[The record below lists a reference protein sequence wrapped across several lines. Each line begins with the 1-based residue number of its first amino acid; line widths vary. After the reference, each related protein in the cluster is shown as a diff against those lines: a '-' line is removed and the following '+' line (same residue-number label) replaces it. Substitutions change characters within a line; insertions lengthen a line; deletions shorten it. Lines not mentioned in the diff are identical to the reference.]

1 MDFSWIGLGRTRLPP
16 VQDDTF
22 VLRIR
27 GLGRTTNGQVA
38 NRMKQPETLN
48 ASIHG
53 FRAADA
59 SLVPAGEIP
68 DLDVVA
74 DVLRAQGRE
83 RALGRLVERRGELE
97 AQLREDRGLGLD
109 ARRVLHPQERA
120 SDELDIDRRGQL

>member
-38 NRMKQPETLN
+38 NRMKRPETLA
-48 ASIHG
+48 ASIHDFDPAG
-53 FRAADA
+53 A

-68 DLDVVA
+68 ELDVVA
-74 DVLRAQGRE
+74 DVLRAE
-83 RALGRLVERRGELE
+83 RPERGPRGLLERRGQLE
-97 AQLREDRGLGLD
+97 AQL
-109 ARRVLHPQERA
+109 
-120 SDELDIDRRGQL
+120 